1 MATKK
6 KISILIPAYNEEK
19 MLRET
24 CRALTAFIDSDAACP
39 GRYDYEV
46 LFVNDGSTDAT
57 DTILGEMHECDDR
70 FNYLTLSRN
79 FGKENALLAG
89 LDYVSG
95 DCCIIMDAD
104 LQHPVD
110 VIPAMTS
117 RWEEGYDD
125 VYGKR
130 RTRGS
135 ESWLRRRLTKAYYRL
150 LQATSDLDILPD
162 VGDFRLLDRRCIDA
176 LRSLRETQRY
186 TKGLYT
192 WIGYRKTG
200 VEFDQQSNTTRPS
213 TFSFRKLFNLAVEGI
228 TSFTT
233 APLRIA
239 TFAGLAG
246 ALMSFLY
253 LIWIFVKTI
262 IWGDPIQGFPTLMC
276 TILLLGCLQLM
287 ALGIIGEYIGRIFK
301 ETKNRPVYIASALN
315 GKKL

>member
-57 DTILGEMHECDDR
+57 DTILSEMHAVDDR

-162 VGDFRLLDRRCIDA
+162 VGDFRLHPADSRHGSRCA
-176 LRSLRETQRY
+176 GKLRLC
-186 TKGLYT
+186 
-192 WIGYRKTG
+192 
-200 VEFDQQSNTTRPS
+200 
-213 TFSFRKLFNLAVEGI
+213 
-228 TSFTT
+228 
-233 APLRIA
+233 
-239 TFAGLAG
+239 G
-246 ALMSFLY
+246 AL
-253 LIWIFVKTI
+253 
-262 IWGDPIQGFPTLMC
+262 
-276 TILLLGCLQLM
+276 
-287 ALGIIGEYIGRIFK
+287 
-301 ETKNRPVYIASALN
+301 
-315 GKKL
+315 